1 MSKNRGWDES
11 RSPQWRYMLSKDA
24 QARRKIEKAQEKLE
38 KRLREEDAEEK
49 TTSPPTIPHSVPSA
63 PRKMKI
69 KRKGLV
75 QTNTPST
82 RSFEG

>member
-1 MSKNRGWDES
+1 
-11 RSPQWRYMLSKDA
+11 MLSKDA
-24 QARRKIEKAQEKLE
+24 VARKQIKKAQEKLE

-49 TTSPPTIPHSVPSA
+49 TSPPTIPHSVPSA

-82 RSFEG
+82 RSFEE

>member
-1 MSKNRGWDES
+1 MSENRGWDES

-24 QARRKIEKAQEKLE
+24 VARKQIKKAQEKLE
-38 KRLREEDAEEK
+38 KRLRGEDAEEK
-49 TTSPPTIPHSVPSA
+49 TSPPTIPHSVPSA

-82 RSFEG
+82 RSFEE

>member
-1 MSKNRGWDES
+1 MSENRGWDES

-24 QARRKIEKAQEKLE
+24 VARKQIKKAQEKLE

-49 TTSPPTIPHSVPSA
+49 TSPPTIPHSVPSA

-82 RSFEG
+82 RSFEE